1 MKISVWAKNSGLIIT
16 SIGWFIIWPTWTI
29 IFELAVP
36 NDIMVLLGIWIIFI
50 SPLLGLLV
58 RTQIRVN
65 VYDKI
70 EFRRD
75 FIRNK
80 SFIGQNLIAGL
91 THKTIE
97 EGDFLSL
104 SKYVRS
110 GDPTLD
116 ILILGVCLENSKDL
130 SPPLCFDKV
139 KSDNQELYLACY
151 YTTKLF

>member
-1 MKISVWAKNSGLIIT
+1 MKISGWTKNSGLIVT
-16 SIGWFIIWPTWTI
+16 SIGWLIIWPTWTI
-29 IFELAVP
+29 IFGVVLS
-36 NDIMVLLGIWIIFI
+36 NNNMVLLGIWLIFI

-58 RTQIRVN
+58 RTKIQAN
-65 VYDKI
+65 AYEKI

-80 SFIGQNLIAGL
+80 FFIGQNLIAEL
-91 THKTIE
+91 THKTMGG
-97 EGDFLSL
+97 GDFLSL
-104 SKYVRS
+104 SKHVRS

-139 KSDNQELYLACY
+139 KSDNPELYLACY